1 MSSRE
6 FRPPEE
12 KTSPVLFFVIGILMV
27 AVTFWVVWDEIFT
40 RRPWKNHQVEFNQ
53 MEIRSLSAKLAKS
66 REKFGSKI
74 AKLDTAIA
82 KSETSLA
89 SDAEIAK
96 FKVGLEKL
104 KLEAFEKVQEL
115 GFAKANFDEAYFE
128 LNEGIRQG
136 KDISAESKHVDE
148 LRKEIERLKKPAES
162 AEAARD
168 AVDIKIKAKY
178 QALENLKKQRRGV
191 AGEVSGL
198 ERRLEAVGKRTLDI
212 KQIVLKAYERN
223 NFNEPVLRADR
234 CQSCHLG
241 ANRAGFEK
249 SKAPYATHPDKN
261 FYLKKHDL
269 EKIGCQSCHG
279 GQGNALK
286 TADLAHGKDHFWE
299 DKLLSK
305 SEMESKCYA
314 CHTNVFNL
322 DRAPILSKG
331 ISLVRELGCYGCHNI
346 PGTDDLRKRGPDLSR
361 IQEKVN
367 TGWLV
372 SWIKSPRAYNPRTK
386 MPFFSLNDQETKD
399 IATYIWTSGVRRT
412 PSEKV
417 SGLGDAATIAK
428 GKEIFESVGCLGCHA
443 RGAEDDN
450 PGKALEGVT
459 GRPLVIRNRDFA
471 PALANVGLKVQPDWL
486 IRWLKNPKKYWHETT
501 MPSLRL
507 SDTEATSIA
516 AYLFSLSDP
525 SKKAT
530 EIALEDKAAF
540 KRGAKLIRQRGCAGC
555 HIIPGMENTS
565 KIGPDLSRFSL
576 KREVELSFG
585 NVGNMKHTWDAWAF
599 GKLKNPKIYQTER
612 EKLLMP
618 NFDLS
623 DEEARNIRTFLRGMG
638 GHGPPHSVHN
648 ELDDRGK
655 KIELGRRMLEKY
667 NCNGC
672 HVIENWGGEI
682 LRRYKEKNNG
692 PPHLTGEGSKIQP
705 DWFYGFL
712 NDVVILRPWLKVRMP
727 SFEMPQKD
735 AAALVNYFAALDG
748 KLEPYVHFDKKLV
761 SAESLNAGQ
770 ELFRK
775 AECFSCHGEWPP
787 KAGVEPPSAPD
798 MKYAKKRIRPEWI
811 LRWIQNPQKIVP
823 GTKMPVFFEGAGVT
837 ANIVRGKLTGQDDG
851 RWVYELTATQE
862 AELAEEKPANLRI
875 GAKSIMV
882 SVVETDEKKIKVS
895 SPENLGASFGR
906 SSITSHGEPIDPE
919 LLGGDGLRQ
928 IKALRDFIMLGN
940 NFKKP
945 SKASN

>member
-12 KTSPVLFFVIGILMV
+12 KTSPVLFFVIGVLMV

-53 MEIRSLSAKLAKS
+53 LESRDIAAQLAKS
-66 REKFGSKI
+66 LEKSGSKI
-74 AKLDTAIA
+74 AKLDAEIA
-82 KSETSLA
+82 KSEASLA
-89 SDAEIAK
+89 SDAEI
-96 FKVGLEKL
+96 VKL
-104 KLEAFEKVQEL
+104 KEELERLKLDAFEKVQEL

-128 LNEGIRQG
+128 LNEGIRRG
-136 KDISAESKHVDE
+136 KDISAESKHVE
-148 LRKEIERLKKPAES
+148 QLRKEIARLKKPAEA

-168 AVDIKIKAKY
+168 AVDIKIQAKY
-178 QALENLKKQRRGV
+178 QALENLRKQRGGI
-191 AGEVSGL
+191 AGEVTDL

-249 SKAPYATHPDKN
+249 TKAPYTTHPDRD

-269 EKIGCQSCHG
+269 DKIGCQSCHG

-286 TADLAHGKDHFWE
+286 TVALAHGQDHFWE

-331 ISLVRELGCYGCHNI
+331 VSLVRELGCYGCHNI
-346 PGTDDLRKRGPDLSR
+346 PGTGDLRKHGPDLSR

-372 SWIKSPRAYNPRTK
+372 SWIKRPRDYNPRTK
-386 MPFFSLNDQETKD
+386 MPFFSLSDQESKD
-399 IATYIWTSGVRRT
+399 IATYLWTAGARRT
-412 PSEKV
+412 PSQKV
-417 SGLGDAATIAK
+417 SGLDDASTIAK
-428 GKEIFESVGCLGCHA
+428 GKATFESVGCLGCHV

-450 PGKALEGVT
+450 AGPALKGVS

-486 IRWLKNPKKYWHETT
+486 VRWLKNPKNYWHDTT

-507 SDTEATSIA
+507 TDDEAASVA

-525 SKKAT
+525 SKKAAEST
-530 EIALEDKAAF
+530 LEDKAAYN
-540 KRGAKLIRQRGCAGC
+540 RGSKLIGQRGCPGC
-555 HIIPGMENTS
+555 HVIPGMEKAS
-565 KIGPDLSRFSL
+565 KIGPDLSRFST
-576 KREVELSFG
+576 KKEFELSFG
-585 NVGNMKHTWDAWAF
+585 NVVNTGHTWDAWTF
-599 GKLKNPKIYQTER
+599 GKLKNPKIYQTDR

-623 DEEARNIRTFLRGMG
+623 DDEARSIRTFLRGVG
-638 GHGPPHSVHN
+638 GHGPPHSVHS
-648 ELDDRGK
+648 ELDERGK
-655 KIELGRRMLEKY
+655 KIELGRRMIEKY

-672 HVIENWGGEI
+672 HIVENWGGDI
-682 LRRYKEKNNG
+682 LRRYKEKNDG

-712 NDVVILRPWLKVRMP
+712 NNVVILRPWLKVRMP
-727 SFEMPQKD
+727 SFQMPPKD

-748 KLEPYVHFDKKLV
+748 EMEPYVHFDEKLV
-761 SAESLNAGQ
+761 TAESLKAGR
-770 ELFRK
+770 ELFLK

-787 KAGVEPPSAPD
+787 AAGVEPPSAPN
-798 MKYAKKRIRPEWI
+798 MSFAKNRIRPEWI
-811 LRWIQNPQKIVP
+811 IRWIQNPQKIAP

-837 ANIVRGKLTGQDDG
+837 ANIVNGKLAGQDEG
-851 RWVYELTATQE
+851 RWIYEITADKA
-862 AELAEEKPANLRI
+862 AELAEEKPATLLI
-875 GAKSIMV
+875 GAKSIPV
-882 SVVETDEKKIKVS
+882 TVAEIDEKKIKVS
-895 SPENLGASFGR
+895 SPENLGPAFGR
-906 SSITSHGEPIDPE
+906 ASITSHGEPIDPK